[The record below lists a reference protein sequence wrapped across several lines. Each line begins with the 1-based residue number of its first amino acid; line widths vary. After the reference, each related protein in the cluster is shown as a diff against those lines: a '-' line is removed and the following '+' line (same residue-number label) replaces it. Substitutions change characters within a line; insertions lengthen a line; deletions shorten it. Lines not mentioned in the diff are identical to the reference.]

1 VCLTKRSKVASN
13 RDRPLAVVITD
24 PRHPK
29 AKGVHNIGKVKY
41 IKDISCECILVSV
54 FVSVRK

>member
-1 VCLTKRSKVASN
+1 MCLTKRSKVASN

>member
-1 VCLTKRSKVASN
+1 MCLKKRSEVASN

-29 AKGVHNIGKVKY
+29 AMGVHNIGKVKY
-41 IKDISCECILVSV
+41 IKNISCECILVSV

>member
-1 VCLTKRSKVASN
+1 VCLKKRSEVASN

-29 AKGVHNIGKVKY
+29 AMGVHNIGKVKY
-41 IKDISCECILVSV
+41 IKNISCECILVSV

>member
-1 VCLTKRSKVASN
+1 VCLTKRSEVASN